1 MAPQA
6 PPVFESRRSV
16 KSDRI
21 VVVCAILL
29 AAVYLYATEQIPA
42 LQIGD
47 PMGAKAIP
55 RLLGIVLLVSAGLLW
70 LETRFAAR
78 PSEPAPFVAGPTDRR
93 HLVVI
98 AAVVVW
104 TGVYFLAFERLGYA
118 LATSV
123 YLFALMAYFNR
134 GRWLANGLTAVLF
147 SFISYLGFTRL
158 FGSQLA
164 AGVLPF

>member
-1 MAPQA
+1 M
-6 PPVFESRRSV
+6 

-21 VVVCAILL
+21 VVVCAVLL
-29 AAVYLYATEQIPA
+29 AAVYLVATEQIPA

-70 LETRFAAR
+70 LETRIAAR
-78 PSEPAPFVAGPTDRR
+78 PDAGSAPRDSAWSDRR
-93 HLVVI
+93 SLRVV

-118 LATSV
+118 LATSA
-123 YLFALMAYFNR
+123 YLFALMVYFNR

-147 SFISYLGFTRL
+147 SFLSYLGFTRL

>member
-1 MAPQA
+1 M
-6 PPVFESRRSV
+6 

-21 VVVCAILL
+21 VVVCAVLL
-29 AAVYLYATEQIPA
+29 AAVYLVATEQIPA

-70 LETRFAAR
+70 LETRIAAR
-78 PSEPAPFVAGPTDRR
+78 PDAGSAPRDSAWSDRR
-93 HLVVI
+93 SLRVV

-118 LATSV
+118 LATSA
-123 YLFALMAYFNR
+123 YLFVLMVYFNR
-134 GRWLANGLTAVLF
+134 GRWFANGLTSVLF
-147 SFISYLGFTRL
+147 SFASYLAFTRL
-158 FGSQLA
+158 FGAQLA